1 MKTITPKATDIEQK
15 WYIVDATGKVL
26 GRVASEVA
34 QILRGKHKAMYTPH
48 LDVGDHVV
56 IINAD
61 KVRVTG
67 RKLEQK
73 RYYHHTGY
81 PGGLKSKA
89 LGKVVQ
95 EKPEWVL
102 EHAIKGM
109 LPHNRLGRKIFKK
122 LKVYAG
128 EQHPHY
134 AQKPE
139 KLEIA

>member
-1 MKTITPKATDIEQK
+1 LKTITPKAKDIEQK

-34 QILRGKHKAMYTPH
+34 QILKGKHKPMYTPH

-56 IINAD
+56 IINAE

-73 RYYHHTGY
+73 KYHRHTGY
-81 PGGLKSKA
+81 PGGLKSKT

-109 LPHNRLGRKIFKK
+109 LPHNRLGRKMFKK
-122 LKVYAG
+122 LKIYAG
-128 EQHPHY
+128 EQHPHD